1 MYPGQLYNVKPQ
13 VQTFFTSIS
22 VSSKNKKTSE
32 EFHRIFDALQKGL
45 KKLVILNLLLII
57 IHYEGWSGQADDFN
71 LTKLDFVSD
80 IKFLEVILMSQ

>member
-1 MYPGQLYNVKPQ
+1 M
-13 VQTFFTSIS
+13 
-22 VSSKNKKTSE
+22 SSKNKKTSE
-32 EFHRIFDALQKGL
+32 EFHRILDALQKGL

-57 IHYEGWSGQADDFN
+57 ILYEGWSGQADDFN

>member
-1 MYPGQLYNVKPQ
+1 M
-13 VQTFFTSIS
+13 
-22 VSSKNKKTSE
+22 SSKNKTSE

-57 IHYEGWSGQADDFN
+57 ILYEGWSGQADDFN